1 MYIDIVKKMVVN
13 TVRWSPNQDTPTGM
27 ISPEAD
33 DPQLLL
39 WSPIALTSWNS
50 GDSLLNQ
57 QNSAINSKCIRYF
70 FFRQIEWP
78 TSDSETS
85 TSDSETCGPT
95 DSETCCRS
103 DSETWGCWIG
113 VSESGRVSE
122 SEYIPGR
129 ILRQCLLAPNRSH
142 PKKKLLWPCC
152 RHQAPDRHDEFS
164 KMSQAM
170 KFSGNLVHFG
180 IWNWIISNYLYLLT
194 DECVP

>member
-1 MYIDIVKKMVVN
+1 MVVN

-57 QNSAINSKCIRYF
+57 QNSAMNSKCIRYF

-142 PKKKLLWPCC
+142 PKKRSCFDHVAGTKL
-152 RHQAPDRHDEFS
+152 RI
-164 KMSQAM
+164 AM
-170 KFSGNLVHFG
+170 TNFRKWAKQWNPRVIWYTLEFG
-180 IWNWIISNYLYLLT
+180 IGWFRTIYTY
-194 DECVP
+194 